1 MSRHADTEEQGVVQ
15 GALHGAQSLAQ
26 SFGLLLIPALY
37 SWQQPSSHEATP
49 VANTVQNANEE
60 AEATK
65 GGGGALA
72 FVVGGGL
79 NFVALCVASRL
90 HRRAYCMT
98 ELHVRC

>member
-1 MSRHADTEEQGVVQ
+1 MQ

-60 AEATK
+60 AEARK

-72 FVVGGGL
+72 FVVAGGL
-79 NFVALCVASRL
+79 NFVALCVALRI

-98 ELHVRC
+98 ELHTHVRC